1 MALFFLDQNSI
12 NFQKKESQMY
22 IVQSVLNRLKNIN
35 FSIKSYVLSLMLSNG
50 RKNCAAM
57 SYSIGVSEKKLYCF
71 LAESKIN
78 VKEIEENLVSLI
90 NKTRVKEVPRC
101 LVIDPTAIIKHYA
114 QKMEKICYDRTG
126 CTKKVEKVLVPV
138 YAAVIDKN
146 VTIPLTLEFWVQEKI
161 VGKKKYKSK
170 IEIAQ
175 TLISAAKKMEIDFD
189 FIALDGAFSFAP
201 MFDFYKKHKKL
212 KFSQRVAK
220 SRVIKTKNGV
230 SAQLKD
236 HPALK
241 LHRNEREKTIK
252 AKFNSKK
259 NQDDRYYFFTAQKR
273 LTRNHEWE
281 VVYIISNMDLS
292 PKEQVAAYNLRLP
305 IEKMIRTT
313 KQKFGAT
320 QCQAV
325 KASKQQAHI
334 MAGFLAYAILNVE
347 INDKQKQ
354 SVDDLVNEL
363 RKFHIDDLIGQ
374 MVQSKKPKNNQYADR
389 VAKKFQNRP
398 YDSHKNSDQ
407 FSNYSS

>member
-1 MALFFLDQNSI
+1 
-12 NFQKKESQMY
+12 MY

-230 SAQLKD
+230 SAQ
-236 HPALK
+236 
-241 LHRNEREKTIK
+241 
-252 AKFNSKK
+252 
-259 NQDDRYYFFTAQKR
+259 
-273 LTRNHEWE
+273 
-281 VVYIISNMDLS
+281 
-292 PKEQVAAYNLRLP
+292 YNLRLP